1 MSFTQKQSQTQ
12 TKKHIECNKIVV
24 VKKLS
29 NEQKKIRLANIK
41 KIRNTPLF
49 KINKLISIDID
60 VTPKIVVSIDKT
72 PFIIQMDMV

>member
-1 MSFTQKQSQTQ
+1 MSLTQNYIDT
-12 TKKHIECNKIVV
+12 NKIVV

-29 NEQKKIRLANIK
+29 NEQKKIRLAKLN

-49 KINKLISIDID
+49 KINKPVSIDID
-60 VTPKIVVSIDKT
+60 IDITPTNSCKSIDKT

>member
-1 MSFTQKQSQTQ
+1 MPLTQS
-12 TKKHIECNKIVV
+12 HIDSNKIVV
-24 VKKLS
+24 VKTLS
-29 NEQKKIRLANIK
+29 NEQKKIRLAKIN

-49 KINKLISIDID
+49 KINKSISIDID

>member
-1 MSFTQKQSQTQ
+1 MSLTQN
-12 TKKHIECNKIVV
+12 HIDSNKIVV
-24 VKKLS
+24 VKTLS
-29 NEQKKIRLANIK
+29 NEQKKIRLAKIN

-49 KINKLISIDID
+49 KINKSISIDID

>member
-1 MSFTQKQSQTQ
+1 MPLTQN
-12 TKKHIECNKIVV
+12 HIDSNKIVV
-24 VKKLS
+24 VKTLS
-29 NEQKKIRLANIK
+29 NEQKKIRLAKIN

-49 KINKLISIDID
+49 KINKSISIDID